1 MLERLT
7 VDPDAPLRA
16 VMVWLHG
23 LGADGHDLAPLARSL
38 GVPGVRHVLPHAPV
52 RPVTVNGGAPMHA
65 WYDIVSPDLGRAADV
80 RGILASVDEV
90 LELVRAER
98 AHWGPRVGVVLA
110 GFSQGGVIAL
120 HAGFRLAPP
129 PLGVAAL
136 STYFPLAGAL
146 GEGLDE
152 CTFPVFMG
160 HGEADPIVPPAL
172 AEQAREQLAL
182 RGCPPEFHVYPVPHV
197 VHPDELADLRAWLQG
212 VLPH

>member
-90 LELVRAER
+90 L
-98 AHWGPRVGVVLA
+98 A

-146 GEGLDE
+146 GEGVE
-152 CTFPVFMG
+152 TCAFPVFMG

-182 RGCPPEFHVYPVPHV
+182 RGCPPEFHVYPVPHA